1 MDVGQ
6 RQMIRILGALAI
18 VLGLAAMAGSYW
30 VWTDY
35 KNEFRRMSSE
45 LAAMKVSLALVA
57 QRPPSASFAA
67 PVDASSADQIA
78 DLKNRLAILEGV
90 WRNPSSGISQPTP
103 TPAPGGQPPG
113 DGPKTDCIPAGTRF
127 LLTPNDTYPVCQT
140 HETLTLLSVAEG
152 EVVLD
157 KFGPVP
163 QGGII
168 KLGASNCSVSVLSA
182 LADGGFAEVRVSC

>member
-67 PVDASSADQIA
+67 PADAGSADQIA

-90 WRNPSSGISQPTP
+90 WRNPSPGNSQPTP
-103 TPAPGGQPPG
+103 QPGATPPG
-113 DGPKTDCIPAGTRF
+113 AGPVTDCIPAGTRF

-140 HETLTLLSVAEG
+140 HESLTLLSVAEG

-157 KFGPVP
+157 KLGPVP
-163 QGGII
+163 QGGIV

-182 LADGGFAEVRVSC
+182 LPDGGFAEVRVSC